1 MTSIK
6 TNINKRRRVG
16 SILIFSTQGLFNEE
30 YDFFKARHKA
40 RLKKIKNLI
49 KRQKYFM
56 KKNIYIDISN
66 QIESL
71 AR

>member
-16 SILIFSTQGLFNEE
+16 SILIFSTQGLFNKE
-30 YDFFKARHKA
+30 YDFFKACNKA
-40 RLKKIKNLI
+40 RLKKIKNL
-49 KRQKYFM
+49 KKKQKYFM
-56 KKNIYIDISN
+56 KKGIYIDIFD